1 MVVVT
6 DRTDWPRNDS
16 YLGKQPSHAV
26 VTDPSSHKLVDGR
39 VGGWVVVVVVVGG
52 MRGGGGCTRSEQ
64 PASWRKE

>member
-52 MRGGGGCTRSEQ
+52 MRGGRCTRSEQ